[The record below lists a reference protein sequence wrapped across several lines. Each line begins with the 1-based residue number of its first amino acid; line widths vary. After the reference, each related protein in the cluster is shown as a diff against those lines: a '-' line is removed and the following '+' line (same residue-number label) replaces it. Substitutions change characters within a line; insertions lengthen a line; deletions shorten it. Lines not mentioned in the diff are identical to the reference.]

1 MVRFMKKVLKIL
13 AILAVFGVFCAGA
26 AGGGLYYWAS
36 RELPSFKNITDYT
49 PPLVTTVYAKDK
61 SVLGYFY
68 KERRFLAKLDAMPKF
83 VPQCFLAAEDSS
95 FYEHDGVDLV
105 AIFRAFVK
113 NLQAGHVVQGGST
126 ITQQV
131 IKSLLLTP
139 ERSYKRKI
147 KEAILAYRIE
157 RYLTKDEILT
167 IYLNQIF
174 FGARAYGIE
183 SAARSYFGV
192 HVQDLTLGQAAMLA
206 GLPKGP
212 SAYNPYRNM
221 EGAVKRQHYVLSR
234 MYDLHWITRDQ
245 YEAAL
250 EEEIVLKKME
260 DPSWQRGAYYLE
272 EVRRRLI
279 DRYGEDFVYNSG
291 MHVYTGVDLDHQI
304 AAEKAMRDGLVDSA
318 KRRGWT
324 GPNRHLEESEWQ
336 DFLDATAYVPEALQ
350 PGEWVEVLVT
360 DVEKDKARVR
370 FGHFT
375 GEIGVESV
383 HWARIPDPSKATEE
397 VPSVRDC
404 RKVLNSGDVV
414 WTTVGELPET
424 VVSGEEVP
432 ADDFVWPLNLIRRPE
447 VQGAL
452 VSMEP
457 ATGEVR
463 ALVGGYSFATSQ
475 FNRATQASR
484 QPGSAFKPI
493 VYSTAIDNGMTVST
507 VQLDAPIVY
516 NDYDNDRMWKPE
528 NFEGVFYGPTL
539 LRTALV
545 KSRNL
550 VTIRIAQQLG
560 IRKIIDRAEA
570 LGLESEFPEDL
581 SVSLGSSPVTPL
593 NLTQAYSAFIR
604 GGSWIKPRLILRAE
618 SAWGEELYVNE
629 PEVHEAISPQ
639 TAYIITSLLK
649 EVVSNGTA
657 WRVRRAFSKTMGG
670 KTGTS
675 NDEQDAWYVG
685 FTPDLLTTVYVGFDQ
700 LAPMGKY
707 ETGSRA
713 ACPIWIQYREA
724 VEAQYPDRDFPQ
736 PPGIIMARVDARN
749 GLLAGPGT
757 EKSYF
762 LPYKAGTQPT
772 QTSDAAAASTGD
784 GVDAAGEDL
793 LKQIF

>member
-1 MVRFMKKVLKIL
+1 MKKILLVLGGL
-13 AILAVFGVFCAGA
+13 AGVGALCAVALIGM
-26 AGGGLYYWAS
+26 LYYWAS
-36 RELPSFKNITDYT
+36 RDLPDFENITDYN
-49 PPLVTTVYAKDK
+49 PPLATTVYTCDDR
-61 SVLGYFY
+61 VLGYFY
-68 KERRFLAKLDAMPKF
+68 REKRFLVRLEDMPGYL
-83 VPQCFLAAEDSS
+83 PRCFLAAEDSG
-95 FYEHDGVDLV
+95 FYEHEGVDLG

-147 KEAILAYRIE
+147 KEAILAYRLE
-157 RYLTKDEILT
+157 SYLTKDEILT

-183 SAARSYFGV
+183 AAARVYFGV
-192 HVQDLTLGQAAMLA
+192 HVNELTLGQAAILA

-212 SAYNPYRNM
+212 SAYNPYRNLQ
-221 EGAVKRQHYVLSR
+221 GALNRKHYVLGR
-234 MYDLHWITRDQ
+234 MLEMEWITREQ
-245 YEAAL
+245 YDAAL
-250 EEEIVLKKME
+250 AEPVVLKSME
-260 DPSWQRGAYYLE
+260 DPSWQQGAYYLE

-279 DRYGEDFVYNSG
+279 DRFGEDAVYTAG
-291 MHVYTGVDLDHQI
+291 MHVHSAVDLTHQV
-304 AAEKAMRDGLVDSA
+304 AAEQALRRGLIDSA
-318 KRRGWT
+318 RRRGWI
-324 GPNRHLEESEWQ
+324 GPNRHLEEGEWSS
-336 DFLDATAYVPEALQ
+336 FLTSTPHVVEALV

-360 DVEKDKARVR
+360 GVERDSAEVR
-370 FGHFT
+370 FGQFR
-375 GEIGVESV
+375 GAIGVDTV
-383 HWARIPDPSKATEE
+383 HWARIPDPTKATEE

-404 RKVLNSGDVV
+404 RTILSPGDVV
-414 WTTVGELPET
+414 WASVTEIPAAIAQGTNPE
-424 VVSGEEVP
+424 
-432 ADDFVWPLNLIRRPE
+432 AAVWPLALEREPE

-463 ALVGGYSFATSQ
+463 ALVGGYSFETSQ

-493 VYSTAIDNGMTVST
+493 VYSTAFDNGMTPST
-507 VQLDAPIVY
+507 VMLDAPIVY
-516 NDYDNDRMWKPE
+516 TDYENDRTWKPD
-528 NFEGVFYGPTL
+528 NFEGVFYGPTI

-560 IRKIIDRAEA
+560 IRKIIERAQA
-570 LGLESEFPEDL
+570 MGLESEFPEDL

-593 NLTQAYSAFIR
+593 NLTQAYSAFAR
-604 GGSWIKPRLILRAE
+604 GGSWIKPRLILKVE
-618 SAWGEELYVNE
+618 SAWGKELFVNQ
-629 PEVHEAISPQ
+629 PETAEALSPE
-639 TAYIITSLLK
+639 TAYIINCLLK
-649 EVVSNGTA
+649 EVVRDGTG
-657 WRVRRAFSKTMGG
+657 WRVRRAFNRPIAG

-675 NDEQDAWYVG
+675 NNEQDAWFVG
-685 FTPDLLTTVYVGFDQ
+685 YTPHLLTTVYVGFDQ
-700 LAPMGKY
+700 MAPMGKY

-713 ACPIWIQYREA
+713 ASPIWVDYRKA
-724 VEAQYPDRDFPQ
+724 VEANYPEADFPQ
-736 PPGIIMARVDARN
+736 PPGIVMTRIDAAT

-757 EKSYF
+757 ERSYF

-772 QTSDAAAASTGD
+772 ETAEPDATAPTNGSS
-784 GVDAAGEDL
+784 AAGENL